1 MNAPA
6 LIEPTLDA
14 LAAEINAAHT
24 EAQAFSS
31 QAVERA
37 HDAGIRLNQAK
48 AQCQHGDW
56 LPWLAE
62 HCPAV
67 SERTARAYM
76 QLARDWKALENKT
89 AVTADLTLDAALK
102 LLSAPKPAK
111 KSAQKHLPATPAKT
125 AVTADLTKPEPL
137 RPVSKPGAFEAA
149 LALGPLAQFDAVIN
163 APSEPEPTLDLGFL
177 DQPPIDDGEQL
188 RAECEQLRDELA
200 KITRSRDFW
209 QRKVRDKETRA
220 AWAKEDEEQRAY
232 MEQLKVENPA
242 DYQKIQDGAAERA
255 GLFAKMFD
263 LKQAMPL
270 EIWRRLVQL
279 SHPDK
284 HGGSLAAVEASQWLL
299 ENRPSRIEGI
309 PNPEAQP

>member
-6 LIEPTLDA
+6 LIEPTLEQ
-14 LAAEINAAHT
+14 LATEINAAHV

-37 HDAGIRLNQAK
+37 LAAGDLLNHVKAQLKHGEFSDWCKAHCPDIGQRRLQEYMRVARELPAEIRGGAYLGLNQAIR
-48 AQCQHGDW
+48 
-56 LPWLAE
+56 L
-62 HCPAV
+62 
-67 SERTARAYM
+67 
-76 QLARDWKALENKT
+76 
-89 AVTADLTLDAALK
+89 VT
-102 LLSAPKPAK
+102 PKQPTK
-111 KSAQKHLPATPAKT
+111 KHAQKHLPATPAKT

-163 APSEPEPTLDLGFL
+163 ASSEPEPTLDLGFL

-309 PNPEAQP
+309 PNQETQL